1 MILEPVPVATLTDA
15 QSAALRH
22 VRQVAPRDRP
32 AALAG
37 RHGLALRYHPGFVL
51 PVDAVDAAFRGP
63 DIPPLAAR
71 VHAEFARPGQPLH
84 AEVIGRAAASVVR
97 EPQRWADRGPA
108 AVTLQHLK
116 QLWHVLVR
124 YGVPA

>member
-1 MILEPVPVATLTDA
+1 MPVATLTDA

-22 VRQVAPRDRP
+22 VRQVALRDRP
-32 AALAG
+32 AALAVIAG
-37 RHGLALRYHPGFVL
+37 RHGLALRFHPGFVL
-51 PVDAVDAAFRGP
+51 PVDAVDADFRGP

-116 QLWHVLVR
+116 HLWHVLVWF
-124 YGVPA
+124 GVTA